1 MAVNC
6 FVARNLSAAHLVS
19 VSLVYCLVL
28 SIVCIKFESANLY
41 LRVYY
46 ARYAL
51 SLGSIQLLHPSLS
64 ISNLHLLS
72 YCLPFLQSFTKGI
85 ALCSM
90 LFWQF

>member
-1 MAVNC
+1 MPVNC
-6 FVARNLSAAHLVS
+6 FVARNLSAAHLVN

-28 SIVCIKFESANLY
+28 SIVCIKLQSANLY
-41 LRVYY
+41 LRVCY

-72 YCLPFLQSFTKGI
+72 YCLPFQQSFTKGI